1 MLRRP
6 VSLGALLLLPL
17 VGQLPLAIGLMS
29 LFSYLT
35 DQRYHQELE
44 RKGLESTSQSVDTYL
59 RGYLHN
65 AQQVIRVMA
74 EAVES
79 GRLNPADRNATA
91 SFLWQLHRTFPEAP
105 YLNYGLING
114 NFIGV
119 GQNNNDSPKL
129 FLEVASKATI
139 NKLELFPLDAE
150 GRISGPS
157 QIRPFG
163 DFRSD
168 GWYRQPLVANR
179 PIWTSIYNWVD
190 APEVMAMGA
199 GMPMRRNGQ
208 LVGVAGVDVFL
219 SNIGEFL
226 RSLPLEAKSLVYV
239 VDTQGLLVASSTR
252 SFPFR
257 IVGGRGVRQ
266 AAVESVEPGIR
277 DSAKA
282 LQKKLG
288 KLGSIS
294 GQHDLE
300 VDLEGEPMLVRIHP
314 FRDDAGLDWRIV
326 TVLAEESIAGHLER
340 DLLTNLLVAIT
351 IMGISVALGLSSL
364 RRIRATLASLTAASE
379 ALTAGDLHTE
389 VPAPAI
395 RELTP
400 LAESFNAMGRQLRE
414 SFGQL
419 EAQNASVQQAV
430 VERTL
435 ELSQANQRL
444 EEEIAKRSEAELELR
459 RANAE
464 LELVANTDRLTG
476 IANRHL
482 FDRLLEQEWKR
493 HGREKQSL
501 SLLLLD
507 VDHFKEYNDT
517 HGHLAGDTCL
527 MEVARAIESGLQRR
541 SDLPARFGG
550 EEFVVLLPNTDS
562 RGGLAVAE
570 RIQMVLRERCLHR
583 PQEAAPAFVTA
594 SIGIA
599 SLQPRAGQQPERL
612 LALADAALYRAK
624 AAGRDTCCL

>member
-1 MLRRP
+1 
-6 VSLGALLLLPL
+6 
-17 VGQLPLAIGLMS
+17 
-29 LFSYLT
+29 
-35 DQRYHQELE
+35 
-44 RKGLESTSQSVDTYL
+44 
-59 RGYLHN
+59 
-65 AQQVIRVMA
+65 
-74 EAVES
+74 
-79 GRLNPADRNATA
+79 
-91 SFLWQLHRTFPEAP
+91 
-105 YLNYGLING
+105 
-114 NFIGV
+114 
-119 GQNNNDSPKL
+119 
-129 FLEVASKATI
+129 
-139 NKLELFPLDAE
+139 
-150 GRISGPS
+150 
-157 QIRPFG
+157 
-163 DFRSD
+163 
-168 GWYRQPLVANR
+168 
-179 PIWTSIYNWVD
+179 
-190 APEVMAMGA
+190 
-199 GMPMRRNGQ
+199 
-208 LVGVAGVDVFL
+208 
-219 SNIGEFL
+219 
-226 RSLPLEAKSLVYV
+226 
-239 VDTQGLLVASSTR
+239 
-252 SFPFR
+252 
-257 IVGGRGVRQ
+257 
-266 AAVESVEPGIR
+266 
-277 DSAKA
+277 
-282 LQKKLG
+282 
-288 KLGSIS
+288 
-294 GQHDLE
+294 
-300 VDLEGEPMLVRIHP
+300 
-314 FRDDAGLDWRIV
+314 
-326 TVLAEESIAGHLER
+326 
-340 DLLTNLLVAIT
+340 
-351 IMGISVALGLSSL
+351 MGISVALGLSSL

-527 MEVARAIESGLQRR
+527 MEMARAIESGLQRR

-570 RIQMVLRERCLHR
+570 RIQRALRERCLHR
-583 PQEAAPAFVTA
+583 PQEAAPEFVTA

-599 SLQPRAGQQPERL
+599 SLQPREGQQQERL

-624 AAGRDTCCL
+624 AAGPATSCL